1 MHEHSL
7 TWFSLIPG
15 IKDLPVTL
23 VSVVF
28 VGILLIVL
36 SLIVRIRL
44 RDKESVLPEGKVSL
58 RTILELL
65 VEGIYNFVE
74 GIMGEHGEK
83 YVPLIGS
90 IFIFILVSNLIGLVP
105 GFSAPTGYPTDDFLR
120 SVISSPN
127 FACAIL
133 VFFLYNYYGFREHGI
148 GYLKHFMGP
157 FLFLAPF
164 MFLIEL
170 VGHVVRPITLS
181 VRLFANLMADHTA
194 VGIISTL
201 VPVGVPV
208 IFLALGLMVCLIQA
222 FVFSLLTTIY
232 IMLATQSEH

>member
-44 RDKESVLPEGKVSL
+44 RDKKSVLPEGKVSL
-58 RTILELL
+58 RTVLELL

-74 GIMGEHGEK
+74 GIMGEHGKK

>member
-7 TWFSLIPG
+7 TWFSLIPI
-15 IKDLPVTL
+15 IKDLPVNL
-23 VSVVF
+23 VSVGF
-28 VGILLIVL
+28 VGIILVIVGWVIKL
-36 SLIVRIRL
+36 GL
-44 RDKESVLPEGKVSL
+44 RTETVIPEPRTSL
-58 RTILELL
+58 RNIMEIL

-74 GIMGEHGEK
+74 GIMGEHGKK

-90 IFIFILVSNLIGLVP
+90 IFIFILTCNLIGLVP
-105 GFSAPTGYPTDDFLR
+105 GFSAPTGYPTEDFLR
-120 SVISSPN
+120 SVITSPN

-133 VFFLYNYYGFREHGI
+133 VFLLYNYYGFKEHGI

-157 FLFLAPF
+157 FIFLAPF
-164 MFLIEL
+164 MFLIEM
-170 VGHVVRPITLS
+170 VGHVVRPVTLS

-208 IFLALGLMVCLIQA
+208 VFLGLGLMVCVIQA
-222 FVFSLLTTIY
+222 FVFSLLTAIY

>member
-58 RTILELL
+58 RTVLELL

-74 GIMGEHGEK
+74 GIMGEHGKK